1 MQRTPINLRN
11 RNKSGFTQDMK
22 KDVRKMQGK
31 SANLDITFR
40 LDKSNKE
47 KNKKSLNTDKTSHVL
62 QDRSTSATLSQ
73 MTDGTN
79 EVIVISSTPAIVSND
94 NCTNMCLN
102 EYDLKKMSLDEKF
115 LLLLNRTNDVMKAY
129 EELHETVIQYQKIIT
144 NLVKYNESL
153 STENKEI
160 KEKLLQLENVKTDE
174 GMSNLYIL

>member
-11 RNKSGFTQDMK
+11 PNKSGFTQDMK
-22 KDVRKMQGK
+22 QDVRKMQGK
-31 SANLDITFR
+31 LANLDKTFR

-94 NCTNMCLN
+94 NCTNMRLN
-102 EYDLKKMSLDEKF
+102 EDDLKKMSLDEKF
-115 LLLLNRTNDVMKAY
+115 LLLNRTNDVMKAN

-144 NLVKYNESL
+144 NLVKDNESL

-160 KEKLLQLENVKTDE
+160 KEKLLQMENVKTDE